1 VIDLAWPFRDDGPL
15 PPSPLTEALDSAREC
30 DLSAV
35 TMARNWTGLDVE
47 MDFLACRQ
55 PVTNYKLL
63 IINN

>member
-1 VIDLAWPFRDDGPL
+1 MAVQGRRSAH
-15 PPSPLTEALDSAREC
+15 PSHLTETLDSTRKC
-30 DLSAV
+30 DLPAV

-63 IINN
+63 IMNN